1 MSANVVKLL
10 LVIRIVER
18 EENRQVI
25 GVENCGRERVVD
37 EMRNRPGEEV
47 GEVGGDE
54 GNVGRGWLRV
64 GWEASWEGGVEDG
77 EIGVEKGIGESVAAR
92 IR

>member
-1 MSANVVKLL
+1 M
-10 LVIRIVER
+10 
-18 EENRQVI
+18 
-25 GVENCGRERVVD
+25 
-37 EMRNRPGEEV
+37 
-47 GEVGGDE
+47 GGDE